1 MTRSRIR
8 GTRSSIF
15 PPHSLE
21 GPPYSRVIEV
31 HNSASITHKRPIY
44 GRWSCSPATGNVE
57 LTFMIRKF
65 VVLTRTC
72 CSTSNSVGAYGWPK
86 FVRIKNG
93 RMASRDLRVG
103 LEAGQHRP
111 RLSVAVGSCLLCVC
125 RLSVSRLTAFTQE
138 CHPPLQA
145 PAHTH
150 LACEPR
156 LADLVA
162 FRHQEPIRLPLSSLA
177 QHLGGADVRRAIRTW
192 SRYVDTN
199 HSARPS
205 PLSGRSREQ
214 LS

>member
-21 GPPYSRVIEV
+21 DPPYSRVIEV

-44 GRWSCSPATGNVE
+44 GRWSCSPATGNIE

-72 CSTSNSVGAYGWPK
+72 CSTSNSVGDYGWPK

-103 LEAGQHRP
+103 WEAGHQHHRP

-125 RLSVSRLTAFTQE
+125 RLSVGRLTALTQE

-145 PAHTH
+145 PAELFTH
-150 LACEPR
+150 GAGMS
-156 LADLVA
+156 
-162 FRHQEPIRLPLSSLA
+162 IRTTVQGRVRCRVVHVSSSLSPPS
-177 QHLGGADVRRAIRTW
+177 LSWTKGGTMRLTW
-192 SRYVDTN
+192 S
-199 HSARPS
+199 
-205 PLSGRSREQ
+205 L
-214 LS
+214 